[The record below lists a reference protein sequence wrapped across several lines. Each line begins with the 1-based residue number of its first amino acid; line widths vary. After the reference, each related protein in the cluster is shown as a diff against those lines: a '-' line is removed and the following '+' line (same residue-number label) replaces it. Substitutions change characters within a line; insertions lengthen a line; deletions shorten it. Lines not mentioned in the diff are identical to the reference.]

1 MKTDRLV
8 LGIDGGGTK
17 TVAWLADRDPAGDRS
32 VIGRGISG
40 PANPQTVGLAK
51 AAQSVGRAVAAAF
64 EDAAVELAPVS
75 AAVLALAGSDRDE
88 NRTFLQD
95 WAKRRRLARRF
106 RLVNDAVAVLAAGSP
121 DGSGVALIAGTGSL
135 AFGLNPAGHT
145 ARAGGWGFR
154 FGDEGSGY
162 AIAVAGLRAA
172 AKYADGRGPET
183 RLLEKLLARLEIHK
197 PPELISAISRMGTD
211 PATIAAL
218 AGTVCGAAEEG
229 DAVARRIVDE
239 AAGEL
244 ASMISAVVRKL
255 GFATAGFPLA
265 LAGGALLGSET
276 LQRCLN
282 GHLDCLGLSPDPVAE
297 VPEPV
302 AGAVKLARADAAGR

>member
-1 MKTDRLV
+1 MRSNRLV

-17 TVAWLADRDPAGDRS
+17 TVAWLADRDPAGEQS
-32 VIGRGISG
+32 VIGRGLSG
-40 PANPQTVGLAK
+40 PANPQTVGLAT
-51 AAQSVGRAVAAAF
+51 AAESVAQAVAAAF
-64 EDAAVELAPVS
+64 EDAAVEPAPVA

-88 NRTFLQD
+88 NRTFLKD

-106 RLVNDAVAVLAAGSP
+106 CLVNDAVAVLAAGSP

-135 AFGLNPAGHT
+135 AFGRNRAGHT
-145 ARAGGWGFR
+145 ARSGGWGFR
-154 FGDEGSGY
+154 FGDEGGGY
-162 AIAVAGLRAA
+162 TIAVAGLRAA
-172 AKYADGRGPET
+172 AKCADGRGPAT
-183 RLLEKLLARLEIHK
+183 RLLDRLLARLAIHQ

-211 PATIAAL
+211 PAAIAAL

-244 ASMISAVVRKL
+244 ASMISAVVREL

-265 LAGGALLGSET
+265 LAGGALLGSKT
-276 LQRCLN
+276 LRRCLN
-282 GHLDCLGLSPDPVAE
+282 RHLDCLELSPDPVAE
-297 VPEPV
+297 VPDPV